1 MKKIA
6 IVYGERI
13 NSIQKTAIERLS
25 VMLLDH
31 TMEYP
36 LCFPCAEKARLD
48 EFRCIYVG
56 TRESSSYIRE
66 RSRGD
71 LRKPEGYRISVENE
85 TVMIEGSDDAGVLYG
100 CVDFYNEYV
109 VKNEYPH
116 DPNRYISKVFE
127 KKLPDFEYESYPRVK
142 KRGLWTWG
150 HVIYDYKGYIDNLVK
165 LKMNTLVLWNDC
177 APINAKEIIE
187 YAHAR
192 NVEVIWGFS
201 WAWGINCAA
210 VDMEKVKERK
220 YEFFDKF
227 EREYS
232 ELGVDGLYFQS
243 FTEVNEEYIGGRL
256 IAEAVMEL
264 VNETAAL
271 FFEKYPNMELQF
283 GLHADSVR
291 ERLEYIRR
299 VDPRIRIV
307 WENCG
312 SFPFSYIPKDVET
325 FDETCEF
332 VCKIERLRGDE
343 ERFGVVTKAFTKL
356 DWGAFEHL
364 QGPQYIGVSSEW
376 MKRNREERK
385 RKFWKYIQAYW
396 LAYADKAQEMV
407 RLMQREKQGDLYIT
421 ALVEDGMFETQII
434 YPVALY
440 AEMLWNPDADFKE
453 MLSKVAL
460 RDYVEFA

>member
-1 MKKIA
+1 M
-6 IVYGERI
+6 
-13 NSIQKTAIERLS
+13 
-25 VMLLDH
+25 
-31 TMEYP
+31 
-36 LCFPCAEKARLD
+36 
-48 EFRCIYVG
+48 
-56 TRESSSYIRE
+56 
-66 RSRGD
+66 
-71 LRKPEGYRISVENE
+71 
-85 TVMIEGSDDAGVLYG
+85 
-100 CVDFYNEYV
+100 
-109 VKNEYPH
+109 
-116 DPNRYISKVFE
+116 
-127 KKLPDFEYESYPRVK
+127 
-142 KRGLWTWG
+142 
-150 HVIYDYKGYIDNLVK
+150 
-165 LKMNTLVLWNDC
+165 
-177 APINAKEIIE
+177 
-187 YAHAR
+187 
-192 NVEVIWGFS
+192 
-201 WAWGINCAA
+201 
-210 VDMEKVKERK
+210 
-220 YEFFDKF
+220 
-227 EREYS
+227 
-232 ELGVDGLYFQS
+232 YFQS

-256 IAEAVMEL
+256 VAEAVTEL

-312 SFPFSYIPKDVET
+312 SFPFSYIPKDVEA

-332 VCKIERLRGDE
+332 VRKIERLRGGE

-407 RLMQREKQGDLYIT
+407 RLMQKEKQGDLYIT

-453 MLSKVAL
+453 TLSKVAL